1 MVSRRTRHLFNRVLR
16 LAISYIVLV
25 VTAVWSVL
33 PLYYVIMTS
42 FSNVGTLVSLSLSDL
57 IPRHPTLEAYRELLL
72 GRFIPSIKV
81 PNFPL
86 WVAHSIELAAA
97 TAAFAVILAM
107 LAGYGL
113 SRLDIPAKKV
123 LATFIYIITFLPTT
137 ATTVPLFLLFAR
149 FHLLNY
155 EGLVLAYTPGTAVFT
170 AFLAKLA
177 IDSIPP
183 DYEEA
188 AMVDGL
194 SRFGAF
200 LRIVFRLALPIVA
213 LTALLGFLG
222 AYMDYATAYA
232 FIGAYSSEWTAML
245 GLWYLAGL
253 YNYASAPAYNI
264 FAAGAVLMGIPLMAL
279 FLVSQ
284 RMMTRAYSTLAGI
297 K

>member
-1 MVSRRTRHLFNRVLR
+1 MSSRSRAKALKALR
-16 LAISYIVLV
+16 LTVSYLVLIVM
-25 VTAVWSVL
+25 AAWSIL
-33 PLYYVIMTS
+33 PIYYIILIS
-42 FSNVGTLVSLSLSDL
+42 FSNVTELLAFSLRDL
-57 IPRHPTLEAYRELLL
+57 IPSHVTLAAYRQLLL
-72 GRFIPSIKV
+72 GRFLPTIRA

-86 WVAHSIELAAA
+86 WVMHSIELAAA
-97 TAAFAVILAM
+97 TSLLSIVLAM
-107 LAGYGL
+107 VAGYGL
-113 SRLDIPAKKV
+113 SRLDMPAKKT
-123 LATFIYIITFLPTT
+123 LAMFTYIITFLPVT

-149 FHLLNY
+149 LHLLNY
-155 EGLVLAYTPGTAVFT
+155 VGLVLAYTPGTAVFA

-183 DYEEA
+183 DYEES

-200 LRIVFRLALPIVA
+200 IRIVFRLAMPVVA

-232 FIGAYSSEWTAML
+232 FIGINPKMWTAML
-245 GLWYLAGL
+245 GLYYLAGL
-253 YNYASAPAYNI
+253 YNPASAPNYNI

-284 RMMTRAYSTLAGI
+284 RMMTKAYSSLAGI